1 MKPVIYADT
10 LFLFN
15 FLMNT
20 LILIITA
27 KFLHTEIGCLRIG
40 AAAALGAVYSVLMF
54 FPQYRILYTLIIKA
68 AALFGIE
75 YLAFGGKGVWRIV
88 KNFLVFLLVNIS
100 LGGAVLALIFLTDF
114 GTAVG
119 SVVTGG
125 GIYMN
130 MSPFILIFAAAGTYI
145 LLGVYQNMSKRKLL
159 QKSLTQRITIEYKG
173 KTAEVNIF
181 MDTGCF
187 LRDPVTDAP
196 AMVVEYKTVK
206 WLLSDAEQKIIE
218 GGENV
223 MNAYENGLRV
233 LPFSTLGGD
242 NMIFGIAADIS
253 GARLKK
259 NKVTVGITTDKAF
272 GEDYSGIINPEML
285 LQEEEKMEAAL

>member
-27 KFLHTEIGCLRIG
+27 KFIHIKIGCLRLG

-54 FPQYRILYTLIIKA
+54 FPQYEVLYTLIIKA
-68 AALFGIE
+68 AVLFGIE
-75 YLAFGGKGVWRIV
+75 YLAFGGKGIWRIV
-88 KNFLVFLLVNIS
+88 KNFLVFILVNVA
-100 LGGAVLALIFLTDF
+100 LGGTVTALIFLTDF

-119 SVVTGG
+119 SVVTHG

-130 MSPFILIFAAAGTYI
+130 MSPFVLIFALAGTYL

-159 QKSLTQRITIEYKG
+159 QKSLLQRVVIDYKG
-173 KTAEVNIF
+173 KTAEANIF
-181 MDTGCF
+181 ADTGCF
-187 LRDPVTDAP
+187 LCDPVTDAP

-206 WLLSDAEQKIIE
+206 WLLSEAEQKIIE
-218 GGENV
+218 NGEDV
-223 MNAYENGLRV
+223 TKAYENGLRV

-242 NMIFGIAADIS
+242 NMIFGIVADIS
-253 GARLKK
+253 GEHIKR
-259 NKVTVGITTDKAF
+259 NKVTVGITTDKKF
-272 GEDYSGIINPEML
+272 GENYSGIVNPEML
-285 LQEEEKMEAAL
+285 LQEEEMEAVV